1 MTENE
6 NNNLFENEKSEKYEI
21 NNSKELNNE
30 LQNEPKTYFNLGL
43 CQLSIG
49 IIFTYTYM
57 ICSIL
62 LNLINRVIYHTYNF
76 RFNYFFMFCQQF
88 ICLMLFSKVGSKNE
102 TFKSQSGEI
111 SFKDF

>member
-6 NNNLFENEKSEKYEI
+6 SRNLFEKNKLEQSENFSKKE
-21 NNSKELNNE
+21 NNND
-30 LQNEPKTYFNLGL
+30 LQNEPKTFFNFGI

-49 IIFTYTYM
+49 IIFTYIYI

-76 RFNYFFMFCQQF
+76 QYNFFLCFANN
-88 ICLMLFSKVGSKNE
+88 LFV
-102 TFKSQSGEI
+102 
-111 SFKDF
+111 